1 MKKILLLIPII
12 LSLVTLLSC
21 DKNELISN
29 SESSEFDG
37 NYEGLITISRQYS
50 FNGSLSNEMTDTFD
64 LSVSI
69 WNYQFERPPFGED
82 ENCTGSVEIEED
94 KISFTSDG
102 CPCFCQCNPLVDCG
116 GDLILG
122 QYYFELQDNLMKMW
136 NHYE

>member
-1 MKKILLLIPII
+1 
-12 LSLVTLLSC
+12 
-21 DKNELISN
+21 
-29 SESSEFDG
+29 
-37 NYEGLITISRQYS
+37 ISRQYS

-136 NHYE
+136 NHYEYTDSFSVPGIVLGYFENRNFELYKE